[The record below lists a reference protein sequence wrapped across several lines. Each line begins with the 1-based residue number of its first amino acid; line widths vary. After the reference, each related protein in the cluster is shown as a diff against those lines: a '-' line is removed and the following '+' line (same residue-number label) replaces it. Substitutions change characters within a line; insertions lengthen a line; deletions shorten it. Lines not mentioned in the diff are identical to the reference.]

1 MESYNMWPFVTCL
14 PLTPSIPSDN
24 IPNKC
29 KSCCNHLLLQM
40 ALPSLAI
47 CTENFVEVKPYYTC
61 RFYIFKIQSSIKETL
76 FSVCRKKS
84 YG

>member
-1 MESYNMWPFVTCL
+1 MESYNMWPFVTRL

-29 KSCCNHLLLQM
+29 ESCCNHLLLKM

-47 CTENFVEVKPYYTC
+47 CTENFIEVKPYYTC
-61 RFYIFKIQSSIKETL
+61 RFYILKIQSSIKDIFL
-76 FSVCRKKS
+76 CQYGSV
-84 YG
+84 